1 MQTQMPNE
9 DVSEQCRI
17 EANTLLVQDCI
28 LLEEKSTSDLIPCG
42 KNQPDHFNALR
53 APGFLH
59 RGISGRHPTRTTT
72 TLHRLSCSCYLVVK
86 SVQAW
91 RISTTVS
98 LLKETDL
105 VPLVATDRAGWGPLE
120 GTYNRW
126 WTVRG
131 VEPAAFLWFNYWVNI
146 SHLPC
151 FYFAGGERGHK
162 SNLGQP

>member
-1 MQTQMPNE
+1 MFVRYQIQTQNPSLWILGFFKSYFFCQNHVCPLCFLRFFFFLSAWDNRGWFLPQMQTQIPNE

-42 KNQPDHFNALR
+42 KNQPDHFNAQR

-98 LLKETDL
+98 
-105 VPLVATDRAGWGPLE
+105 
-120 GTYNRW
+120 
-126 WTVRG
+126 
-131 VEPAAFLWFNYWVNI
+131 
-146 SHLPC
+146 C
-151 FYFAGGERGHK
+151 
-162 SNLGQP
+162 